1 MRVHPDSYRDPSPVQ
16 SKASTGPS
24 DSYRNGAYIWQRFTS
39 YTNLVFKCRINKLS
53 LSKVCKG
60 EKSLHSLP
68 RVAIA
73 LAEAQAMVLFFN
85 A

>member
-1 MRVHPDSYRDPSPVQ
+1 MCVYGGDN
-16 SKASTGPS
+16 S
-24 DSYRNGAYIWQRFTS
+24 DAY

-60 EKSLHSLP
+60 EKSLHILP

-73 LAEAQAMVLFFN
+73 LAEEQAMVLFFN
-85 A
+85 E

>member
-1 MRVHPDSYRDPSPVQ
+1 MF
-16 SKASTGPS
+16 STIICFIDFGFELCLADWTAKCMS
-24 DSYRNGAYIWQRFTS
+24 ADYALILEKVC

-85 A
+85 E

>member
-1 MRVHPDSYRDPSPVQ
+1 MMGHPYEISEAAEKD
-16 SKASTGPS
+16 
-24 DSYRNGAYIWQRFTS
+24 WQRIVAYS
-39 YTNLVFKCRINKLS
+39 NLVFKCRINKLS
-53 LSKVCKG
+53 LSKVYKG

>member
-1 MRVHPDSYRDPSPVQ
+1 MCYAGELS
-16 SKASTGPS
+16 AMS
-24 DSYRNGAYIWQRFTS
+24 D
-39 YTNLVFKCRINKLS
+39 TNLVFKFRILKLS
-53 LSKVCKG
+53 LSKVYKG

-73 LAEAQAMVLFFN
+73 LAEAQAMVFFCN

>member
-1 MRVHPDSYRDPSPVQ
+1 MERVKSVVEYIQSYICGHLLHLYS
-16 SKASTGPS
+16 
-24 DSYRNGAYIWQRFTS
+24 N
-39 YTNLVFKCRINKLS
+39 TNLVFKCRINKLS
-53 LSKVCKG
+53 LSKVYKG